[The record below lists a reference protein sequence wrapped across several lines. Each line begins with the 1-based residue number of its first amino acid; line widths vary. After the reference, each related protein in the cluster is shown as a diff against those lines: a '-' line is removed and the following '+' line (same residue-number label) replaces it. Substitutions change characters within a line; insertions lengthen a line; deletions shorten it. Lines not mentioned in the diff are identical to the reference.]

1 VRLIRRRTD
10 GPPDGDGAEG
20 ATATGGSP
28 DLVRD
33 AHSTTGKGRPTPRR
47 AEAQRRRTGPVPPP
61 PRTRREAMRRQ
72 RELSAQRRSDGT
84 ARMRADDE
92 NALPRRDQGP
102 ERRLV
107 RDIVDS
113 RRNAGGAFLVMALA
127 VLVTYVVPNTVVK
140 AIVFYLW
147 TAVFGLMVFDSV
159 LIGLRIR
166 KLVRERFPKSRE
178 STLRLTLYG
187 VNRTILP
194 RRWRLPRPQVGL
206 GERPESLGS

>member
-1 VRLIRRRTD
+1 LIRRRTAD
-10 GPPDGDGAEG
+10 EHPGEG
-20 ATATGGSP
+20 AQSTPAAGGSS

-33 AHSTTGKGRPTPRR
+33 AHSTPGKGRPTPRR

-84 ARMRADDE
+84 ARMRAGDE
-92 NALPRRDQGP
+92 DALPRRDQGP

-113 RRNAGGAFLVMALA
+113 RRNAGGAFLLMAVA
-127 VLVTYVVPNTVVK
+127 VLVSYAVPSTLFK
-140 AIVFYLW
+140 GIVFYAW
-147 TAVFGLMVFDSV
+147 TAVFVLMVFDAV

-166 KLVRERFPKSRE
+166 RLVQQRFPKSRE
-178 STLRLTLYG
+178 SILRLTLYG

-206 GERPESLGS
+206 GDRPDA